1 MIGERRAR
9 RVGANRRDRMS
20 HATITCT
27 LALAAALL
35 AACDKKPTAPPKP
48 QSSTT
53 VAAANI
59 PSGIVS
65 DPSVPPASQ
74 VMNEA
79 SPGTGQETAPAR
91 PTGEPRKDERA
102 YEAVVQK
109 LGSEAR

>member
-1 MIGERRAR
+1 M
-9 RVGANRRDRMS
+9 N
-20 HATITCT
+20 HATISCT

-35 AACDKKPTAPPKP
+35 AACDKNPTSPPKP
-48 QSSTT
+48 QSSTV

-59 PSGIVS
+59 PKGIVR

-79 SPGTGQETAPAR
+79 ASATADTAPAR
-91 PTGEPRKDERA
+91 PTGEPRKE
-102 YEAVVQK
+102 EAAFESLVQK